1 MINEFNI
8 NNFID
13 YCDTMAIANESTVGN
28 DDVDKSIRL
37 LKNVNTWYTN
47 LLQNANYFANA
58 RLYDQL
64 NKDLL
69 TVLQISQARTENMFK
84 TIPLIYKVL
93 SVLSKMGMGE
103 LDSHEGITIGVSGSG
118 GKVSKDINI
127 KSQIHRLSTD
137 ITNNIKA
144 AKSTKEYK
152 RIMKNEYTGEIKQIP
167 LTNIIPDLKKS
178 NSGLTF
184 AENNLVKMKNELAH
198 VKDNPKSSEI
208 VNQIITFFNKV
219 AKYYTFRIGILSK
232 YFKLAKASLLGTG
245 RNLKEIVTGEN
256 NTRKSFKKSLS
267 MKLNIASEKDR
278 DAIKDVYEK
287 AKKAETYSE
296 YKPLYDELIKLL
308 KIKPCAIEKIS
319 IDGAVVNIMAA
330 DETGNE
336 MPFAKGQKLYH
347 TSANGKLKKLDPRWK
362 TPAGILFP
370 TPRIYFHVNCPLDR
384 FGNSVGSSN
393 DKDCVYE
400 LVKTPDT
407 VHVDRELGSTA
418 VYVETTTSLEVK
430 KIDYAEWKKLNDIKL
445 GLEKKDKK

>member
-1 MINEFNI
+1 MINEFNLKD
-8 NNFID
+8 FID
-13 YCDTMAIANESTVGN
+13 YCDTMAIATESTIGN
-28 DDVDKSIRL
+28 TDVDKSINL
-37 LKNVNTWYTN
+37 LRNVNTWYTN
-47 LLQNANYFANA
+47 LLKNVNYFSNA

-69 TVLQISQARTENMFK
+69 TVLQVSQARTESMFK
-84 TIPLIYKVL
+84 TIPVIYKIL

-103 LDSHEGITIGVSGSG
+103 LDSHEGITIGVNGAG
-118 GKVSKDINI
+118 GKISKDINI

-144 AKSTKEYK
+144 AKATKEYK

-184 AENNLVKMKNELAH
+184 AENNLSKMKTELSK
-198 VKDNPKSSEI
+198 VKENPKSAEI
-208 VNQIITFFNKV
+208 VNQIIVFFNKV
-219 AKYYTFRIGILSK
+219 AEYYTFRIGILSK
-232 YFKLAKASLLGTG
+232 YFKLAKSSLMGVG
-245 RNLKEIVTGEN
+245 RNLKEAVKGEN
-256 NTRKSFKKSLS
+256 ASRKSFKKTLS
-267 MKLNIASEKDR
+267 MKVTVASASDREK
-278 DAIKDVYEK
+278 IKDVYEK
-287 AKKAETYSE
+287 AKKAETYDE

-319 IDGAVVNIMAA
+319 MDGAIINIMAA

-336 MPFAKGQKLYH
+336 ITFAKGQKLYH
-347 TSANGKLKKLDPRWK
+347 TSANGKLKKLEPRWK

-370 TPRIYFHVNCPLDR
+370 TPRIYFHINCPLDR

-393 DKDCVYE
+393 AKDSVYE
-400 LVKTPDT
+400 LVNNPDK

-418 VYVETTTSLEVK
+418 VYVETTSHLEVK

-445 GLEKKDKK
+445 GLEKKSKK